1 MRDIHNMSQTACTMM
16 AEANTL
22 EAARPV
28 QIRTRAYLKE
38 WDINQN
44 TGRKEKDKS
53 GEEDSG
59 SIPEYGKP
67 DDGTAECVR
76 TYEEPA

>member
-1 MRDIHNMSQTACTMM
+1 MSQTACTMM

-28 QIRTRAYLKE
+28 QIRTRAYLKGMGHQPE
-38 WDINQN
+38 YE
-44 TGRKEKDKS
+44 GRKRKEQS

-67 DDGTAECVR
+67 DDGTAEGVR